1 MKKPTK
7 KELLNIQVFD
17 PYSSYP
23 VLDEEEDVTGWN
35 IYMFRFDDESIK
47 NIINSRYAV
56 ETKLLEFIV
65 DYDSFYEDLEFSKES
80 IHNRSIPKFV

>member
-35 IYMFRFDDESIK
+35 IYMFRSHDESIK

-56 ETKLLEFIV
+56 ETKLTEFIV
-65 DYDSFYEDLEFSKES
+65 DYDSF
-80 IHNRSIPKFV
+80 

>member
-23 VLDEEEDVTGWN
+23 VLDEE
-35 IYMFRFDDESIK
+35 DDESIK

-56 ETKLLEFIV
+56 ETKLPEFIV
-65 DYDSFYEDLEFSKES
+65 DYDSFYEDLEFSK
-80 IHNRSIPKFV
+80 